1 VIDNIEKILPGKVD
15 ALKLHQLTIDL
26 AEDLKD
32 RAFVIF
38 VDARVNDSDEL
49 IQYKELQPAFK
60 IGLTTHYITPETLL
74 EICKRLY
81 DRVPRAHLFSIKGF
95 NFDFGKNLSE
105 RTKEAADEVINRIIE
120 MISDYNNAKKITLSE

>member
-32 RAFVIF
+32 RSFVIF

-49 IQYKELQPAFK
+49 IQYTELQPAFK
-60 IGLTTHYITPETLL
+60 IGVTTHYITPETLL
-74 EICKRLY
+74 EICKRLH
-81 DRVPRAHLFSIKGF
+81 DETPRACLFSIKGF
-95 NFDFGKNLSE
+95 NFDFGEKLSE
-105 RTKEAADEVINRIIE
+105 RTKEAADEVVNRIVE
-120 MISDYNNAKKITLSE
+120 MIIDYNG